1 MTAPLDILESRQR
14 WSPVLLA
21 IALWR
26 EARGTGE
33 TGMTAVAYSIM
44 ERVEHPTWWGHT
56 LAEVLAKKWQYS
68 SLAAPGD
75 PQLILWPVD
84 EDVSW
89 RLAMAVADAVLAK
102 SVANPVPA
110 ADSYFDASIP
120 PPKWATPERFI
131 GKVGRLSFY
140 RVRT

>member
-1 MTAPLDILESRQR
+1 MIAPLDILEARQR
-14 WSPVLLA
+14 WSPIFLA
-21 IALWR
+21 IAIWR

-33 TGMTAVAYSIM
+33 TGMTAVGYSIM

-102 SVANPVPA
+102 SVPNPVPA
-110 ADSYFDASIP
+110 ADSYFDASIS
-120 PPKWATPERFI
+120 PPKWATPKRFI